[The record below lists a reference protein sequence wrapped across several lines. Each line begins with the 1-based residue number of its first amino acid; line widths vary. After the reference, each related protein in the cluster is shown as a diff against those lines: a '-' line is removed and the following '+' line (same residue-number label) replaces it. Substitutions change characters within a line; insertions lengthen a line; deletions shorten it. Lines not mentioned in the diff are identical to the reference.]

1 MDNSTPLEPE
11 NEPADPGAA
20 GASPRPPFPKKD
32 RIPDLAFRLTEEGQS
47 RRAIEVT
54 IPASVFEE
62 AVQQELRRIRQ
73 RAHLRGFR
81 KGKAPKERIELLYGS
96 EATEEAMSR
105 LLARATRQSLHELDV
120 HPLDVPKATPEEATR
135 GKPLTARL
143 RFSVWPDIGTVDFE
157 GIKVTTR
164 EHSVTESDI
173 GETLEHLR
181 MERAQPGPIEGRGLQ
196 DGDFVMG
203 DLQES
208 DLVETDRRATPRVT
222 KDLPLRVGS
231 ETYHPA
237 LHEALQGASE
247 GDTVVATTSFGNE
260 SPDPER
266 AGRTIRAAFTVKQA
280 RTPVLPALDDSFA
293 REVGG
298 ASLLALRG
306 DIRDRL
312 RKRADQSAR
321 RDVAEQLVGALRE
334 KNPVEPPEP
343 LVERDLDN
351 RVKLL
356 ANSMIQGGMPT
367 EQVRS
372 ELEKH
377 LDTLRSECEKT
388 VASTILVDSL
398 ANQQGIETTE
408 EALEERLEEEASASG
423 KTPAALR
430 AAMEKDG
437 RLEQIRTQLRRDAA
451 IDFLREHAELTPSPG
466 IGQE

>member
-1 MDNSTPLEPE
+1 MDNSTPSEPE
-11 NEPADPGAA
+11 NEPAAPAA
-20 GASPRPPFPKKD
+20 PGASPRPPFPEKD
-32 RIPDLAFRLTEEGQS
+32 RIPDLAFRLMEEGQS

-54 IPASVFEE
+54 IPAPIFEE
-62 AVQQELRRIRQ
+62 AVQKELRRIRQ
-73 RAHLRGFR
+73 RAHIRGFR

-96 EATEEAMSR
+96 EAAEEAMSR
-105 LLARATRQSLHELDV
+105 LLGRATSQSLHELDV
-120 HPLDVPKATPEEATR
+120 HPLDVPKATPEQAAR

-143 RFSVWPDIGTVDFE
+143 RFSVWPDIGTVDFD

-164 EHSVTESDI
+164 EHAVTESDI

-196 DGDFVMG
+196 DGDLVMG

-208 DLVETDRRATPRVT
+208 ELIETDRPATPRST

-231 ETYHPA
+231 EAYHAA

-247 GDTVVATTSFGNE
+247 GDTVVATASFGNE

-266 AGRTIRAAFTVKQA
+266 AGRTIRAAFTIKQA
-280 RTPVLPALDDSFA
+280 RTPVLPSLDDAFA
-293 REVGG
+293 RELGA

-312 RKRADQSAR
+312 RKRADENGR

-351 RVKLL
+351 RVRLL
-356 ANSMIQGGMPT
+356 ANNMVQGGMPT

-388 VASTILVDSL
+388 VAATILVDAL
-398 ANQQGIETTE
+398 ARQQSIETTE
-408 EALEERLEEEASASG
+408 EALEERLDQEASASG

-437 RLEQIRTQLRRDAA
+437 RLERIRTQLRRDAA
-451 IDFLREHAELTPSPG
+451 IDFLREHAELAAS
-466 IGQE
+466 QE

>member
-1 MDNSTPLEPE
+1 MDNSTPSEPE
-11 NEPADPGAA
+11 NEPADPAA
-20 GASPRPPFPKKD
+20 TGMSRRPPFPEKD

-54 IPASVFEE
+54 IPAPVFEE
-62 AVQQELRRIRQ
+62 AVQKELRRIRQ

-105 LLARATRQSLHELDV
+105 LLGRATRQSLHELGV

-143 RFSVWPDIGTVDFE
+143 RFSVWPEVGTVDFAD
-157 GIKVTTR
+157 IKVTTQER
-164 EHSVTESDI
+164 SVTESDI

-196 DGDFVMG
+196 DGDLVMG
-203 DLQES
+203 ELKES
-208 DLVETDRRATPRVT
+208 NLVETDRTAMPRVT
-222 KDLPLRVGS
+222 EDLPLRVGS
-231 ETYHPA
+231 DAYHPA

-247 GDTVVATTSFGNE
+247 GDTVVATANFGNE

-266 AGRTIRAAFTVKQA
+266 AGRSIRAAFTIKQA
-280 RTPVLPALDDSFA
+280 RTPVLPPLDDAFA
-293 REVGG
+293 RELGA

-312 RKRADQSAR
+312 RRRADQNER
-321 RDVAEQLVGALRE
+321 REVAEQLVAALRE

-351 RVKLL
+351 RVRML
-356 ANSMIQGGMPT
+356 ANSMVQGGMPT

-377 LDTLRSECEKT
+377 LDALRSECEKT
-388 VASTILVDSL
+388 VASTILVDAL
-398 ANQQGIETTE
+398 ADQQGIETSE
-408 EALEERLEEEASASG
+408 EALEERLDQEASASG
-423 KTPAALR
+423 KAPAVFR

-437 RLEQIRTQLRRDAA
+437 RLERIRTQLRRDAA
-451 IDFLREHAELTPSPG
+451 IDFLRERAELTASP
-466 IGQE
+466 E

>member
-1 MDNSTPLEPE
+1 MDNSTPSEPE
-11 NEPADPGAA
+11 NEPADPAAA
-20 GASPRPPFPKKD
+20 GMSRRPPFPEKD

-54 IPASVFEE
+54 IPAPVFEE
-62 AVQQELRRIRQ
+62 AVQKELRRIRQ

-81 KGKAPKERIELLYGS
+81 KGKAPKERIALLYGS

-105 LLARATRQSLHELDV
+105 LLGRATRQSLHELGV
-120 HPLDVPKATPEEATR
+120 HPLDVPKATPEETTR

-143 RFSVWPDIGTVDFE
+143 RFSVWPEVGTVDFAD
-157 GIKVTTR
+157 IKVTTQER
-164 EHSVTESDI
+164 SVTESDI

-196 DGDFVMG
+196 DGDLVMG
-203 DLQES
+203 ELKES
-208 DLVETDRRATPRVT
+208 NLVETDRTAMPRVT
-222 KDLPLRVGS
+222 EDLPLRVGS
-231 ETYHPA
+231 DAYHPA

-247 GDTVVATTSFGNE
+247 GDTVVATANFGNE

-266 AGRTIRAAFTVKQA
+266 AGRSIRAAFTIKQA
-280 RTPVLPALDDSFA
+280 RTPVLPPLDDAFA
-293 REVGG
+293 RELGA

-312 RKRADQSAR
+312 RRRADQNER
-321 RDVAEQLVGALRE
+321 REVAEQLVAALRE

-351 RVKLL
+351 RVRML
-356 ANSMIQGGMPT
+356 ANSMVQGGMPT

-377 LDTLRSECEKT
+377 LDALRSECEKT
-388 VASTILVDSL
+388 VASTILVDAL
-398 ANQQGIETTE
+398 ADQQGIETSE
-408 EALEERLEEEASASG
+408 EALEERLDQEASASG
-423 KTPAALR
+423 KAPAVFR

-437 RLEQIRTQLRRDAA
+437 RLERIRTQLRRDAA
-451 IDFLREHAELTPSPG
+451 IDFLRERAELTASP
-466 IGQE
+466 E